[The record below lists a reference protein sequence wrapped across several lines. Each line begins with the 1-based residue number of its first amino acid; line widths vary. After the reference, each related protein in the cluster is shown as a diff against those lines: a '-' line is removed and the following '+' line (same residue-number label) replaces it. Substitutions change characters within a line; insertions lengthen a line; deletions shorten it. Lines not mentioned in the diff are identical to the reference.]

1 MSPAST
7 TRRASIAVGV
17 DVGGTF
23 TDATMIHGGRIHTVK
38 VATTRHDHGIG
49 VMDAVR
55 EVLAAAGV
63 PARAVG
69 RIAHGMTVGT
79 NALLEGHLAR
89 TALVATDGFGDVL
102 ELRRQD
108 RADLY
113 RLTAAHPAPV
123 VPHERVV
130 EVRERCGPDGPL
142 IALAPDEA
150 RRAAHAVRL
159 LEVEAVA
166 VCLLFSFRN
175 PEHERVLAEALA
187 EALPGVHVSLSS
199 DVLPEIREYE
209 RAATT
214 AVDAALTPLL
224 GSYLTRLSER
234 TGAAGLPS
242 PQVMQSNGGL
252 IDLTTATRHAS
263 RTVLSGPAAG
273 VIGASLWA
281 RTERISHVL
290 TFDMGGTSCDVALIA
305 DGVPGRTAGT
315 EINGHPLHL
324 PMLDIQTVSA
334 GGGSIAWAD
343 SGGALRVGPESA
355 GARPGPAAYG
365 FGGTAPTVTD
375 AQVVLGRVAVVGTP
389 GREAPLHTGR
399 AGAAVQALGRTLGL
413 GRADCAEGIVRVVN
427 HEMARAVRIVSVERG
442 VHPAGATLIAFGGA
456 GPLHACEVGDLL
468 GIERVIAPAC
478 AGVLAALGT
487 LIAGERRDW
496 VQTVLLPITDAEGL
510 AAALRPLV
518 DRAGRTLPGAD
529 IEVAADCRFVG
540 QSHALT
546 VAWRGREDT
555 RVLADA
561 FRAAH
566 TLRYGDADPAAP
578 IEIVSVRVAAELPG
592 EAPAIDTRPTGPPV
606 SGPAVIPMAGAT
618 AWVPPGWSSRACA
631 DGSLDIRRDDGA
643 AAWIR

>member
-1 MSPAST
+1 MSPDPT
-7 TRRASIAVGV
+7 THRVSVAVGV

-23 TDATMIHGGRIHTVK
+23 TDATMIHQGRIHTVK

-63 PARAVG
+63 PARAVA

-130 EVRERCGPDGPL
+130 EVRERCGPAGPL
-142 IALAPDEA
+142 IALEPDEA

-166 VCLLFSFRN
+166 VCLLFSFRH
-175 PEHERVLAEALA
+175 PEHERVLAAALA

-199 DVLPEIREYE
+199 DVLAEMREYE

-224 GSYLTRLSER
+224 GSYLARLSER

-281 RTERISHVL
+281 RSEGISHVL

-389 GREAPLHTGR
+389 GREAPLDTEHGGGGR
-399 AGAAVQALGRTLGL
+399 RGARPHARPQPGGL
-413 GRADCAEGIVRVVN
+413 C
-427 HEMARAVRIVSVERG
+427 
-442 VHPAGATLIAFGGA
+442 GG
-456 GPLHACEVGDLL
+456 H
-468 GIERVIAPAC
+468 
-478 AGVLAALGT
+478 
-487 LIAGERRDW
+487 
-496 VQTVLLPITDAEGL
+496 
-510 AAALRPLV
+510 
-518 DRAGRTLPGAD
+518 RAGRQSRDGARRAPRQRRTRRPPRRRD
-529 IEVAADCRFVG
+529 AHCV
-540 QSHALT
+540 
-546 VAWRGREDT
+546 RGR
-555 RVLADA
+555 RS
-561 FRAAH
+561 AACM
-566 TLRYGDADPAAP
+566 RG
-578 IEIVSVRVAAELPG
+578 
-592 EAPAIDTRPTGPPV
+592 RPTCSAS
-606 SGPAVIPMAGAT
+606 SG
-618 AWVPPGWSSRACA
+618 
-631 DGSLDIRRDDGA
+631 
-643 AAWIR
+643 